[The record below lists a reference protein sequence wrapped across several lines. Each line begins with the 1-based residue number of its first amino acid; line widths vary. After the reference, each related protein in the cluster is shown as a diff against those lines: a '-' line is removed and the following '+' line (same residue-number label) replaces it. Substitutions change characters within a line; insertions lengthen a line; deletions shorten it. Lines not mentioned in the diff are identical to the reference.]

1 MSTDYETC
9 DNDEESIGTVVKSK
23 QKPVTTTKK
32 VHMWP
37 HMHIGTVVKSK
48 QKHKNQYPI

>member
-32 VHMWP
+32 VHMHAYWDS
-37 HMHIGTVVKSK
+37 GKE
-48 QKHKNQYPI
+48 